1 MTEPNQTPP
10 RPAARHDFALALVL
24 LWLSGAA
31 LWATILA
38 VPPVLPRVTADFGLN
53 ATDVGLLIG
62 LPPLL
67 FALVALP
74 SAVLIARFGAVSTLV
89 AGLLLNALGAAA
101 RGFAGSALGLD
112 ATTALM
118 CLGVAVMQ
126 PALPPLV
133 RPGCR
138 VVSASRPQGPLFTGV
153 VESQGWRA
161 RHAMLCC
168 LCSTSASSKV
178 RSQQPYGDRLMPDDV
193 GSSLSNLQVQSIE
206 SRASWFA
213 AGVTLAILSV
223 AYGSTLLIVVGLR
236 VMELDLG
243 VSRST
248 LALAG
253 ALTWVGTGLGG
264 IVMGWLSDRIGVRNS
279 VMMGAV
285 MIALGLGL
293 ASIGSI
299 WALYIGQGVLIG
311 FLGMG
316 AIYPP
321 LLIYVSRWFDRRRG
335 TAIALI
341 SSGQYIAGVMWPAVF
356 ERVMAGPGWRI
367 MYLAFA
373 GVVLLGVVP
382 LAALFLRPAP
392 GMGGAAARTAEAR
405 HVAPARVLG
414 LRPKT
419 VQALLCI
426 AGFCCCVPMA
436 IPQAHLVAFC
446 GDIGIGAATGAMMLS
461 VLLGCAFISRQFWG
475 VFADRHGGLKTI
487 LAGSAFQAVS
497 VGAFLLTQNEA
508 GLFVVAAAYGFGFSG
523 IIPAYVVTIRDLFP
537 SAEASWRIPLVLF
550 TSMSGMA
557 FGSWFA
563 GRLYDHFG
571 FYAPAFGSGVVFN
584 VINLML
590 LGSLVL
596 RQPKSGR
603 SINAHVAV

>member
-1 MTEPNQTPP
+1 
-10 RPAARHDFALALVL
+10 
-24 LWLSGAA
+24 
-31 LWATILA
+31 
-38 VPPVLPRVTADFGLN
+38 
-53 ATDVGLLIG
+53 
-62 LPPLL
+62 
-67 FALVALP
+67 
-74 SAVLIARFGAVSTLV
+74 
-89 AGLLLNALGAAA
+89 
-101 RGFAGSALGLD
+101 
-112 ATTALM
+112 
-118 CLGVAVMQ
+118 
-126 PALPPLV
+126 
-133 RPGCR
+133 
-138 VVSASRPQGPLFTGV
+138 
-153 VESQGWRA
+153 
-161 RHAMLCC
+161 
-168 LCSTSASSKV
+168 
-178 RSQQPYGDRLMPDDV
+178 MPDDV
-193 GSSLSNLQVQSIE
+193 GSSLSDLQVQSIE
-206 SRASWFA
+206 SRASWVA

-264 IVMGWLSDRIGVRNS
+264 IVMGWLADRIGVRNS
-279 VMMGAV
+279 VLLGAV
-285 MIALGLGL
+285 MIALGLAL
-293 ASIGSI
+293 SSIGSI

-356 ERVMAGPGWRI
+356 ERLIAGPGWRVT
-367 MYLAFA
+367 YLGFA

-382 LAALFLRPAP
+382 LAALLLRPAP
-392 GMGGAAARTAEAR
+392 GVGGVAARGTKAKR
-405 HVAPARVLG
+405 VAAPRVLG
-414 LRPKT
+414 LRPNT
-419 VQALLCI
+419 VQAILCI

-475 VFADRHGGLKTI
+475 AFADRHGGLKTV

-497 VGAFLLTQNEA
+497 IGAFLLTQNEA
-508 GLFVVAAAYGFGFSG
+508 GLFVVAAGYGFGFSG
-523 IIPAYVVTIRDLFP
+523 IIPAYVVSIRDLFP

-550 TSMSGMA
+550 AAMNGMA

-563 GRLYDHFG
+563 GHLYDRFG
-571 FYAPAFGSGVVFN
+571 FYAPAFGSGVMFN
-584 VINLML
+584 IINLML
-590 LGSLVL
+590 VGLLVL
-596 RQPKSGR
+596 RQSKGR
-603 SINAHVAV
+603 LSLAAPLTV